1 MRLQNEI
8 IETDDIVG
16 LAEFSRIAEEL
27 EVLELQEK
35 NIFCVLPLFVMDHFF
50 KEKLLQITV
59 NNVRTWPLHSSRH
72 SIHVNYVLR
81 ISYISIDLKFKFK
94 DQSQPAALE
103 IFRVVCVRHKSS
115 LASPPIPHNHM
126 LRLISA
132 RLSAIIEVLQSRALK
147 RIPIML

>member
-59 NNVRTWPLHSSRH
+59 NNVRT
-72 SIHVNYVLR
+72 
-81 ISYISIDLKFKFK
+81 
-94 DQSQPAALE
+94 
-103 IFRVVCVRHKSS
+103 
-115 LASPPIPHNHM
+115 
-126 LRLISA
+126 
-132 RLSAIIEVLQSRALK
+132 
-147 RIPIML
+147 